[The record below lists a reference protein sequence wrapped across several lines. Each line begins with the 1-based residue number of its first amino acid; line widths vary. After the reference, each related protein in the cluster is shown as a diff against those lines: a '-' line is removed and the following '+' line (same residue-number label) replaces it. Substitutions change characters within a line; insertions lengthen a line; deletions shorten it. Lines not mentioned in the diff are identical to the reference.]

1 LNNHNSVESQD
12 DEQGMLLGR
21 DMQDYSRPRKG
32 YHKRI
37 DLLENM
43 YPGTNL
49 GLESS
54 ALECQLT

>member
-1 LNNHNSVESQD
+1 
-12 DEQGMLLGR
+12 
-21 DMQDYSRPRKG
+21 MQDYSRPRKG

>member
-1 LNNHNSVESQD
+1 
-12 DEQGMLLGR
+12 
-21 DMQDYSRPRKG
+21 MQDYSRLRID

-37 DLLENM
+37 DLLEDM

-49 GLESS
+49 VLESS